1 MGTDGKLH
9 NILEI
14 FQTAWPPP
22 HPSSQPLAPS
32 SALSYQEARS
42 DATSALEASVKVD
55 GLEVNMS
62 DFLCDKD
69 KDKNKI
75 GSIMMMMHLV
85 ANKVSNGRAAATA
98 NNSSA
103 NLLIEVA

>member
-32 SALSYQEARS
+32 SALSYKEARS
-42 DATSALEASVKVD
+42 DATSALEASVRVD
-55 GLEVNMS
+55 GLEVIRMS
-62 DFLCDKD
+62 DFLGDKDKD

-75 GSIMMMMHLV
+75 GSMMML
-85 ANKVSNGRAAATA
+85 ATCTW
-98 NNSSA
+98 
-103 NLLIEVA
+103 